1 MRPVA
6 REPAL
11 DTYLHDINQYPLLTP
26 EGERALAIRV
36 RDGDME
42 ARDLM
47 IRSNLRLVV
56 SIAKNYA
63 NRGLSLLDLIEE
75 GNLGLLKA
83 VQEFDPGRE
92 TRFSTYATWWIKQA
106 IRRALVNTAKTVRI
120 PSYLAEKIHRVKQA
134 RSRLE
139 ATLGRPPS
147 PEEIAEE
154 MRPTREELIT
164 RLQERLDRAPTAAEL
179 KQEMRNQ
186 KVDPSLVERALR
198 ADESG
203 ASSVSLDAMAAG
215 NDALPDHAAAKP
227 EDALFASQDRELM
240 RQALLALEP
249 REELIIKLRYGLGDD
264 TEVYLPGGE
273 TRPRGDRMTLKEV
286 GEHLKLTRERVR
298 QIECEALRKLERF
311 LGGKAGR

>member
-1 MRPVA
+1 MA

-11 DTYLHDINQYPLLTP
+11 DSYLQDINRFKLLTP
-26 EGERALAIRV
+26 EEERALAIRV
-36 RDGDME
+36 RSGDME

-56 SIAKNYA
+56 SIAKVYN
-63 NRGLSLLDLIEE
+63 NRGLQLLDLIEE

-120 PSYLAEKIHRVKQA
+120 PSYLAEKIHRVKRE

-139 ATLGRPPS
+139 LELGRMPS
-147 PEEIAEE
+147 SEEIAEA
-154 MRPTREELIT
+154 MKPRREEVIE
-164 RLQERLDRAPTAAEL
+164 RLQEKMGRAPTAAEV
-179 KQEMRNQ
+179 KAEFRSQ
-186 KVDPSLVERALR
+186 KVDPVLVERALK

-203 ASSVSLDAMAAG
+203 AGAVSLDAMVAG
-215 NDALPDHAAAKP
+215 NDGLPDRRDERP
-227 EDALFASQDRELM
+227 EDALFASQDRERM
-240 RQALLALEP
+240 RDALRTLEP
-249 REELIIKLRYGLGDD
+249 REELIIKLRYGLTDD
-264 TEVYLPGGE
+264 RDLLLLDGPAK
-273 TRPRGDRMTLKEV
+273 PHGDRMTLKEV

-298 QIECEALRKLERF
+298 QIEAEALRKLERH
-311 LGGKAGR
+311 LAARPEQY

>member
-1 MRPVA
+1 VA

-11 DTYLHDINQYPLLTP
+11 DTYLQDINRFRLLTP
-26 EGERALAIRV
+26 EQEKDLAVRV
-36 RDGDME
+36 QAGDME

-56 SIAKNYA
+56 SIAKVYN

-120 PSYLAEKIHRVKQA
+120 PSYLAEKIHRVKRERA
-134 RSRLE
+134 RLE
-139 ATLGRPPS
+139 ADLGRVPS
-147 PEEIAEE
+147 SEEIAEA
-154 MRPTREELIT
+154 MKPRREDVIA
-164 RLQERLDRAPTAAEL
+164 RLQEKLDRAPTAAEVKREL
-179 KQEMRNQ
+179 RSQ
-186 KVDPSLVERALR
+186 KVDPVLVERALR

-203 ASSVSLDAMAAG
+203 AGSVSLDAMVAG
-215 NDALPDHAAAKP
+215 NDGLPDRKDERP
-227 EDALFASQDRELM
+227 EDALFASQDRERM
-240 RQALLALEP
+240 RDALRTLEP
-249 REELIIKLRYGLGDD
+249 REELIIKLRYGLTDD
-264 TEVYLPGGE
+264 RDLLLLDGPAK
-273 TRPRGDRMTLKEV
+273 PHGDRMTLKEV

-298 QIECEALRKLERF
+298 QIEAEALRKLERH
-311 LGGKAGR
+311 LAARPDQN

>member
-1 MRPVA
+1 MA

-11 DTYLHDINQYPLLTP
+11 DSYLQDINRFKLLTP
-26 EGERALAIRV
+26 EEERALAIRV
-36 RDGDME
+36 RSGDME

-56 SIAKNYA
+56 SIAKVYN
-63 NRGLSLLDLIEE
+63 NRGLQLLDLIEE

-120 PSYLAEKIHRVKQA
+120 PSYLAEKIHRVKRE

-139 ATLGRPPS
+139 VELGRMPS
-147 PEEIAEE
+147 SEEIAEA
-154 MRPTREELIT
+154 MKPRREEVIE
-164 RLQERLDRAPTAAEL
+164 RLQEKMGRAPTAAEV
-179 KQEMRNQ
+179 KAEFRSQ
-186 KVDPSLVERALR
+186 KVDPVLVERALK

-203 ASSVSLDAMAAG
+203 AGAVSLDAMVAG
-215 NDALPDHAAAKP
+215 NDGLPDRRDERP
-227 EDALFASQDRELM
+227 EDALFASQDRERM
-240 RQALLALEP
+240 RDALRTLEP
-249 REELIIKLRYGLGDD
+249 REELIIKLRYGLTDD
-264 TEVYLPGGE
+264 RDLLLLDGPAK
-273 TRPRGDRMTLKEV
+273 PHGDRMTLKEV

-298 QIECEALRKLERF
+298 QIEAEALRKLERH
-311 LGGKAGR
+311 LAARPEQY

>member
-1 MRPVA
+1 VA

-11 DTYLHDINQYPLLTP
+11 DSYLQDINRFKLLTP
-26 EGERALAIRV
+26 EQEKELGTRV
-36 RDGDME
+36 QAGDME

-56 SIAKNYA
+56 SIAKVYS

-120 PSYLAEKIHRVKQA
+120 PSYLAEKIHRVKRE

-139 ATLGRPPS
+139 IDLGRLPS
-147 PEEIAEE
+147 SEEIADA
-154 MRPTREELIT
+154 MKPRREDVLE
-164 RLQERLDRAPTAAEL
+164 RLQERLGRAPTAAEVKL
-179 KQEMRNQ
+179 EIRAQ
-186 KVDPSLVERALR
+186 KVDPLLVERALK

-203 ASSVSLDAMAAG
+203 ASAVSLDAMAAG
-215 NDALPDHAAAKP
+215 NDGLPDRRDERP
-227 EDALFASQDRELM
+227 EDALFASQDRERM
-240 RQALLALEP
+240 RGALRTLEP
-249 REELIIKLRYGLGDD
+249 REELIIKLRYGLTDD
-264 TEVYLPGGE
+264 RDLLLLEGPAKAH
-273 TRPRGDRMTLKEV
+273 GDRMTLKEV

-298 QIECEALRKLERF
+298 QIEAEALRKLERH
-311 LGGKAGR
+311 LAARAGNP

>member
-1 MRPVA
+1 MA

-11 DTYLHDINQYPLLTP
+11 DAYLRDINQTPLLTP
-26 EGERALAIRV
+26 QQEKDLGTRV
-36 RDGDME
+36 RNGDLE

-56 SIAKNYA
+56 SVAKVYV
-63 NRGLSLLDLIEE
+63 NRGLSLMDLIEE

-120 PSYLAEKIHRVKQA
+120 PSYLAEKIHRVKRE

-139 ATLGRPPS
+139 ADLGRPPS
-147 PEEIAEE
+147 AEEIAEA
-154 MRPTREELIT
+154 MRPKREDVIV
-164 RLQERLDRAPTAAEL
+164 RLRERLSRAPTPVEV
-179 KQEMRNQ
+179 KREMRAQ
-186 KVDPSLVERALR
+186 RVDPVLVERALR

-203 ASSVSLDAMAAG
+203 ASAVSLDAMVAG
-215 NDALPDHAAAKP
+215 NDGLPDRVDERP
-227 EDALFASQDRELM
+227 EDALFASQDRERM
-240 RQALLALEP
+240 RGALRLLEP
-249 REELIIKLRYGLGDD
+249 REELIIKLRYGLTDD
-264 TEVYLPGGE
+264 RDLLLLDGPSK
-273 TRPRGDRMTLKEV
+273 PQGDRMTLKEV

-298 QIECEALRKLERF
+298 QIEAEALRKLERH
-311 LGGKAGR
+311 LATRSERS

>member
-1 MRPVA
+1 VA

-11 DTYLHDINQYPLLTP
+11 DTYLHEINQVPLLTA
-26 EGERALAIRV
+26 ESERALAIRV
-36 RDGDME
+36 RTGDME

-56 SIAKNYA
+56 SIAKNYS

-139 ATLGRPPS
+139 AALGRTPS

-154 MRPTREELIT
+154 MRPTREELIP
-164 RLQERLDRAPTAAEL
+164 RLHERLGRNPTAAEL
-179 KQEMRNQ
+179 KQ
-186 KVDPSLVERALR
+186 VDPSLVERALR

-215 NDALPDHAAAKP
+215 NDALPDRGGARP
-227 EDALFASQDRELM
+227 EDALFASQDREMM
-240 RQALLALEP
+240 REALLSLEP
-249 REELIIKLRYGLGDD
+249 REELIIKLRYGLTDEA
-264 TEVYLPGGE
+264 EVFLPGGD

-298 QIECEALRKLERF
+298 QIESEALRKLERH
-311 LGGKAGR
+311 LGGKGSR